1 MKIKKFL
8 SVALATVLSV
18 GMLAGCSNSN
28 NSSGGSDSSEKG
40 KVYYLSFKPE
50 QEEQWKEI
58 AKKYTDE
65 TGVEVKVVTAASGK
79 YEQTL
84 KSEITKSDAPTLFQ
98 INGPIGYQSWK
109 DYCADLTDTELN
121 KHLLNQDLAIKG
133 DDDKVYGIPYVE
145 EGYGIIYN
153 QSIMD
158 KYFKLDGA
166 KVKSMDEI
174 NSFAKLKE
182 VAEDMQSKKDE
193 LGIKGVF
200 ASTSLTPGEDWRWQ
214 THLANLPIYYEYKDN
229 NVKDED
235 KISFKYSDNYKNI
248 FDLYINNSTCEP
260 KLLGSKTVTDS
271 MSEFA
276 LGQCAMVQNGNW
288 GWSQIAGVSG
298 NTVKEDDVKFLPI
311 YTGVKG
317 EEKQGLCIGTENY
330 FCINKEASQDFINWL
345 FTSDKGKDYVTN
357 ELGFIAPFDTFSDK
371 EAPQDPLAKEV
382 IKYMKDDNYYN
393 IDWNFTTFPSQ
404 QFKDDFG
411 AALLEYCN
419 GNKTWDDV
427 KKLVVDEWASEKELT
442 K

>member
-1 MKIKKFL
+1 MKVKKFL

-174 NSFAKLKE
+174 NSFTKLKE

-288 GWSQIAGVSG
+288 GWSQIADVSG

-317 EEKQGLCIGTENY
+317 EEKQGLCIGTEN
-330 FCINKEASQDFINWL
+330 
-345 FTSDKGKDYVTN
+345 
-357 ELGFIAPFDTFSDK
+357 
-371 EAPQDPLAKEV
+371 
-382 IKYMKDDNYYN
+382 
-393 IDWNFTTFPSQ
+393 
-404 QFKDDFG
+404 
-411 AALLEYCN
+411 
-419 GNKTWDDV
+419 
-427 KKLVVDEWASEKELT
+427 
-442 K
+442 

>member
-235 KISFKYSDNYKNI
+235 KISFKYSDNYK
-248 FDLYINNSTCEP
+248 
-260 KLLGSKTVTDS
+260 LLGSKTVTDS

-330 FCINKEASQDFINWL
+330 FCINKEASEADQKATQDFINWL